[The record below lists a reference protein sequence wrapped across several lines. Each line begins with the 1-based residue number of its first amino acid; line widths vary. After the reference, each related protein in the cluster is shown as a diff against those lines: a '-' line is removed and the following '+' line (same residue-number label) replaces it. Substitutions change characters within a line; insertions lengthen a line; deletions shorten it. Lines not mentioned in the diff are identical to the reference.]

1 MRVNRIQGLRTAL
14 ISALLTLCVTVHHA
28 HAASSDDAPTNID
41 KIMYFDADIRDAE
54 YCQFSITDKVAN
66 YGNKVTNPAMT
77 CPDAFSWNLFAEVI
91 ADEFWKNWAD
101 ESQNWPE
108 QPWPMCSE
116 SITTNCCNPAS
127 NNNNLEHCPVYPGDE
142 LAQSLKKA
150 ESFTNDNKIIR
161 GAKNQRN
168 AISTFFQKHSD
179 IVRVGTARQK
189 GKRGAVNLADTQDN
203 PECTSSQI
211 DSVLPADPQSI
222 GRILRQTNAE
232 ITIRN
237 KTFHDYLFN
246 NNLYNADG
254 VLDVYRQNA
263 NNQTK
268 NAPYHQSNQ
277 SGTPSTPGKLSTV
290 DLPPD
295 AIMIK
300 SNWVSEKVID
310 AIKNKYPKQYVH
322 FGKANDYIT
331 KPAITILN
339 TSKGKCNVSDTH
351 YLMAFHISSKDVP
364 QWVWTTFEH
373 MNNPGRCDYTGC
385 NDSFGHSVTVDNAP
399 SNYIV
404 PNQKN
409 DNLSESSIVFDPD
422 LQYPMGNQSEALT
435 QLLTAYGIATS
446 DRNGLYPNPSDKAW
460 VNYRLK
466 GSQVDFTD
474 HQGRATHLGN
484 SITEAGFMSQ
494 SSCIGCHSRAG
505 VAMKLSAI
513 EGKITYDISDH
524 LKATALLKNETAN
537 FLQLGVFE
545 SVLSEFGYEQSHDGI
560 PKHDWFYNDD
570 PSFSLKVL
578 QTDFIWGFLNANP
591 LPQPEVTIEVKQTR

>member
-1 MRVNRIQGLRTAL
+1 MRVNRIQGIRTAL
-14 ISALLTLCVTVHHA
+14 VSALLTLSFTAHHA
-28 HAASSDDAPTNID
+28 NATSEDPTSID
-41 KIMYFDADIRDAE
+41 RIMYFDADIRDAE
-54 YCQFSITDKVAN
+54 YCQFTINNKVAD
-66 YGNKVTNPAMT
+66 YGAKVTNPAMT

-91 ADEFWKNWAD
+91 ADEFWKNWAN
-101 ESQNWPE
+101 EEQNWPKE
-108 QPWPMCSE
+108 PWPLCSE
-116 SITTNCCNPAS
+116 SLTENCCNPTSSS
-127 NNNNLEHCPVYPGDE
+127 NNLKHCPVYPADE

-150 ESFTNDNKIIR
+150 EAFTRDDKIIR
-161 GAKNQRN
+161 GVKNQRT
-168 AISTFFQKHSD
+168 AISKFIEDHPD
-179 IVRVGTARQK
+179 LVRVGTARKK
-189 GKRGAVNLADTQDN
+189 GERGAVGLADSKDL

-211 DSVLPADPQSI
+211 SSVLPADPQSI
-222 GRILRQTNAE
+222 GRVLRQTNAE

-237 KTFHDYLFN
+237 RTFHDYLFN

-254 VLDVYRQNA
+254 VLDVYRVNAKNQND
-263 NNQTK
+263 
-268 NAPYHQSNQ
+268 NAPYHQANH
-277 SGTPSTPGKLSTV
+277 SGSPETTGKLSTI

-300 SNWVSEKVID
+300 SNWVSKKVVE
-310 AIKNKYPKQYVH
+310 AMKKKYPSQYVQ
-322 FGKANDYIT
+322 FGKESDYIT
-331 KPAITILN
+331 QPSITILN
-339 TSKGKCNVSDTH
+339 IGEDKCNVTDTH

-385 NDSFGHSVTVDNAP
+385 NDSFGHSVTVDGSS

-404 PNQKN
+404 PNQRN
-409 DNLSESSIVFDPD
+409 DNLSEDNEVFNPD
-422 LQYPMGNQSEALT
+422 LQYPKGQQSDVLT
-435 QLLTAYGIATS
+435 QLFNAYGIATS
-446 DRNGLYPNPSDKAW
+446 DRNGIFPNVSDKAW
-460 VNYRLK
+460 ANYRLK

-494 SSCIGCHSRAG
+494 SSCVGCHSRAG

-545 SVLSEFGYEQSHDGI
+545 SELSEFGYEQSHDGI

-570 PSFSLKVL
+570 PTFSLKVL
-578 QTDFIWGFLNANP
+578 QTDFIWGFLNAKP